1 MDGAW
6 FVRGEVRAFHTDGSR
21 TRFGLSYA
29 TGAET
34 GRLGDCDTEESCLRL
49 DAISWELRHDRMISE
64 SLGIFGAYKGAYVG
78 QREVGSEGQCC
89 EGIIEHSVLMG
100 LRWQKG
106 GGDFLAMD
114 RYGVTFD
121 TPDLGR

>member
-1 MDGAW
+1 
-6 FVRGEVRAFHTDGSR
+6 
-21 TRFGLSYA
+21 
-29 TGAET
+29 
-34 GRLGDCDTEESCLRL
+34 
-49 DAISWELRHDRMISE
+49 MISE